1 MEDRKNY
8 DLWKALLHELL
19 LSLFELKTSLRNNLW
34 LKKISDWTRPDWIL
48 WKVEQTML
56 DVSEQAKKIV
66 EDWEKQEPPKYKVIE
81 HPPDDSDAQRL
92 LGGTLEIK
100 SNWRKD

>member
-1 MEDRKNY
+1 
-8 DLWKALLHELL
+8 
-19 LSLFELKTSLRNNLW
+19 
-34 LKKISDWTRPDWIL
+34 
-48 WKVEQTML
+48 ML